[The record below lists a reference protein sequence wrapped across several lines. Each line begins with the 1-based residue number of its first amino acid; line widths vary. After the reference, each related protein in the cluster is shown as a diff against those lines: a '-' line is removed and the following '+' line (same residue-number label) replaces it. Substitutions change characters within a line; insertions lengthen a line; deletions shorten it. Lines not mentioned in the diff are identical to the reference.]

1 MAKTTL
7 TNIGLTSRSVK
18 PRRYFAHGTFIPMF
32 SATVTVMSSTN
43 SGVSFAWI
51 LGIIGLVVGVVSN
64 VAYFQQGGRVSLI
77 SLGLYPVLGVGL
89 GSWIDGKRGKK

>member
-1 MAKTTL
+1 M
-7 TNIGLTSRSVK
+7 
-18 PRRYFAHGTFIPMF
+18 
-32 SATVTVMSSTN
+32 
-43 SGVSFAWI
+43 
-51 LGIIGLVVGVVSN
+51 IGLVVGVVSN